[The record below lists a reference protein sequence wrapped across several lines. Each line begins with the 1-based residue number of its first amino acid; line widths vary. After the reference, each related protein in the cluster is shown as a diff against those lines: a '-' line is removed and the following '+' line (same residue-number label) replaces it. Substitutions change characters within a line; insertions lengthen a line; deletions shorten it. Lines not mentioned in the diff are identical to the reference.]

1 MRVIV
6 PLLLLI
12 SSLDKFSTTALV
24 VPSTVKCGV
33 GVASTGSG
41 RHRVDLAASASDESS
56 NPERRDILMG
66 MLAGGSV
73 FLPFTSAAW
82 SDDDESFAE
91 IAARA
96 SKISK
101 DLGKEY
107 VQAVISQRTTDKT
120 SYDFSLPY
128 EGQEKPFKDL
138 IRQGVSEDGET
149 KVKAILVVNIKQD
162 DPVARKAIPELIS
175 LASKYGRD
183 SGAFAVVA
191 CPSDQV
197 RVSVFLC
204 CGSRRYTSST
214 FLRGYFA

>member
-6 PLLLLI
+6 SLLLLI
-12 SSLDKFSTTALV
+12 SSVDKFSATAFV
-24 VPSTVKCGV
+24 VPST
-33 GVASTGSG
+33 ASTGSG
-41 RHRVDLAASASDESS
+41 RHRFDLAASASDESS

-82 SDDDESFAE
+82 SDDESFAE

-96 SKISK
+96 NKISK

-107 VQAVISQRTTDKT
+107 VQAVTSQLNTDKT
-120 SYDFSLPY
+120 SYDFSLPF
-128 EGQEKPFKDL
+128 EGKDKSFKDL
-138 IRQGVSEDGET
+138 IRQEVSDDGET
-149 KVKAILVVNIKQD
+149 KVKVILVVNIKQD
-162 DPVARKAIPELIS
+162 DPVARKSIPELIS

-183 SGAFAVVA
+183 SGALAVVA

-197 RVSVFLC
+197 RFFSVSVLMAP
-204 CGSRRYTSST
+204 ST